1 MLAPYPGLQI
11 LLRIIKNE
19 IVMLRK
25 FLYSIFSD
33 LIHKILL
40 FRYYWDIHGQSCK
53 PFYYG
58 NCKDSYNM
66 YTSLPSCR
74 DNCEDY
80 AHVPTF
86 KNLTEKI
93 FCLLQPEFGNCN
105 SYYPRWY
112 FDINEMQCKG
122 FSFSG
127 CGGNHNRFDS
137 FTDCAHAC
145 GDVVSHKNLT
155 VSK

>member
-1 MLAPYPGLQI
+1 MYIFADDIAKLPPSMHCKFQPN
-11 LLRIIKNE
+11 RIQCGGSRTQ
-19 IVMLRK
+19 L
-25 FLYSIFSD
+25 
-33 LIHKILL
+33 
-40 FRYYWDIHGQSCK
+40 RYYWDIHGQSCK

-66 YTSLPSCR
+66 FTSLPSCR